1 MEKISI
7 KSFGMYLMSALISCL
22 LIATVVTMCSSCV
35 DNVHKEKDFDGIL
48 VPEESYLVS
57 NDSYESWDYCE
68 FYINNVIDTKMSTTA
83 NGDGVYWAIYT
94 DLDAEFD
101 NAVISMGEE
110 TFTLLLEALD
120 AIQDVEPYSQEWKE
134 ICDEYEFV
142 ILYKDKTNVLIPID
156 KD

>member
-7 KSFGMYLMSALISCL
+7 KSFGLYLMSALISCS
-22 LIATVVTMCSSCV
+22 LIATAVTMCSSYADDV
-35 DNVHKEKDFDGIL
+35 YTEKDFDGIL
-48 VPEESYLVS
+48 IF
-57 NDSYESWDYCE
+57 NDSYKRWDYCE

-83 NGDGVYWAIYT
+83 NGDGVYWAVYT

-101 NAVISMGEE
+101 NAVISMDEK

-134 ICDEYEFV
+134 ICDKYKFV
-142 ILYKDKTNVLIPID
+142 ILHRDKTNILIPID

>member
-7 KSFGMYLMSALISCL
+7 KSFGLYLMSALNSCL

-35 DNVHKEKDFDGIL
+35 DNVYKEKDLDGTL
-48 VPEESYLVS
+48 VPDEG
-57 NDSYESWDYCE
+57 YEGWDYCG

-83 NGDGVYWAIYT
+83 DGDEVYWAVYT

-101 NAVISMGEE
+101 NAVISMDEE

-142 ILYKDKTNVLIPID
+142 ILYKDKTNILITID

>member
-1 MEKISI
+1 
-7 KSFGMYLMSALISCL
+7 MYLMSALISCL

-35 DNVHKEKDFDGIL
+35 DDVYKEKDLNGMLI
-48 VPEESYLVS
+48 PNESYKR
-57 NDSYESWDYCE
+57 WDYCG

-83 NGDGVYWAIYT
+83 YGDEVYWAVYT

-101 NAVISMGEE
+101 NAVIYMDKE

-134 ICDEYEFV
+134 ICDKYEFV
-142 ILYKDKTNVLIPID
+142 ILYKDKTNILITID
-156 KD
+156 ND

>member
-1 MEKISI
+1 
-7 KSFGMYLMSALISCL
+7 MSALISCL
-22 LIATVVTMCSSCV
+22 LIATVVTMCSSCI
-35 DNVHKEKDFDGIL
+35 DNVYKKKDLDGTL
-48 VPEESYLVS
+48 VPNE
-57 NDSYESWDYCE
+57 SYESWDYCE

-83 NGDGVYWAIYT
+83 NGDRIYWAIYT

-101 NAVISMGEE
+101 NAVISMGEK

-134 ICDEYEFV
+134 ICDKYGFV
-142 ILYKDKTNVLIPID
+142 ILHKGKTNILMTID

>member
-1 MEKISI
+1 
-7 KSFGMYLMSALISCL
+7 MSALISCL

-35 DNVHKEKDFDGIL
+35 DNVHKEKDLDGTL
-48 VPEESYLVS
+48 VPDEG
-57 NDSYESWDYCE
+57 YEGWDYCE

-83 NGDGVYWAIYT
+83 DGDEVYWAVYT

-101 NAVISMGEE
+101 NAVISMDEE

-134 ICDEYEFV
+134 ICDKYEFV
-142 ILYKDKTNVLIPID
+142 ILYKDKTNILITID

>member
-1 MEKISI
+1 
-7 KSFGMYLMSALISCL
+7 MSALISCL

-35 DNVHKEKDFDGIL
+35 DNIYKEKDLDGTL
-48 VPEESYLVS
+48 VPDEG
-57 NDSYESWDYCE
+57 YEGWDYCG

-101 NAVISMGEE
+101 NAVISMDEE

-120 AIQDVEPYSQEWKE
+120 AIQDAEPYSQEWKE

-142 ILYKDKTNVLIPID
+142 ILYKDETNILVSVD
-156 KD
+156 RD

>member
-1 MEKISI
+1 
-7 KSFGMYLMSALISCL
+7 MSALISCL

-35 DNVHKEKDFDGIL
+35 DNVVYKEKDLDGTL
-48 VPEESYLVS
+48 VPNEV
-57 NDSYESWDYCE
+57 YESWDYCG
-68 FYINNVIDTKMSTTA
+68 FYINNVIDTKISTTA
-83 NGDGVYWAIYT
+83 DGDEIYWAVYT

-101 NAVISMGEE
+101 NAVISMDKE

-142 ILYKDKTNVLIPID
+142 ILYKDKTNILITID

>member
-7 KSFGMYLMSALISCL
+7 KSFGLYLMSALISCL

-35 DNVHKEKDFDGIL
+35 DNVYKEKDLDGTL
-48 VPEESYLVS
+48 VPDEG
-57 NDSYESWDYCE
+57 YEGWDYCG

-83 NGDGVYWAIYT
+83 NGDGVYWAIYS

-101 NAVISMGEE
+101 NAVISMDEE

-142 ILYKDKTNVLIPID
+142 ILYKDRTNMLITID

>member
-1 MEKISI
+1 
-7 KSFGMYLMSALISCL
+7 MSALISCL

-35 DNVHKEKDFDGIL
+35 DNVYKERERDLDGTL
-48 VPEESYLVS
+48 VPDEG
-57 NDSYESWDYCE
+57 YESWDYCE

-83 NGDGVYWAIYT
+83 NGDEIYWAIYT
-94 DLDAEFD
+94 DLDAGFD

-134 ICDEYEFV
+134 ICDKYEFV
-142 ILYKDKTNVLIPID
+142 ILHKDKTNILITID

>member
-7 KSFGMYLMSALISCL
+7 KSFGLYLISALISCL
-22 LIATVVTMCSSCV
+22 LITTAVTMCSSCADDV
-35 DNVHKEKDFDGIL
+35 YEKKDLNGTLI
-48 VPEESYLVS
+48 PNESYERW
-57 NDSYESWDYCE
+57 NYCE

-83 NGDGVYWAIYT
+83 VGYEVYWAVYT

-101 NAVISMGEE
+101 NAEIFMDEE

-120 AIQDVEPYSQEWKE
+120 AIQDVEPYSPEWKE

-142 ILYKDKTNVLIPID
+142 ILYRDKTNILITID

>member
-7 KSFGMYLMSALISCL
+7 KSFGLYLMSALISCL
-22 LIATVVTMCSSCV
+22 LMATVVIMCSSCADDV
-35 DNVHKEKDFDGIL
+35 YKEKDL
-48 VPEESYLVS
+48 VLEAVPGYLE
-57 NDSYESWDYCE
+57 DYASYESWDYCG

-83 NGDGVYWAIYT
+83 DGDGIYWAVYT
-94 DLDAEFD
+94 DLDAGFD
-101 NAVISMGEE
+101 NAVIYMGEE

-134 ICDEYEFV
+134 ICDKYEFA
-142 ILYKDKTNVLIPID
+142 ILYKDKTNILITID

>member
-1 MEKISI
+1 
-7 KSFGMYLMSALISCL
+7 
-22 LIATVVTMCSSCV
+22 
-35 DNVHKEKDFDGIL
+35 
-48 VPEESYLVS
+48 
-57 NDSYESWDYCE
+57 
-68 FYINNVIDTKMSTTA
+68 MSTTA
-83 NGDGVYWAIYT
+83 DGDEVYWAVYT

-101 NAVISMGEE
+101 NAVISMDEE

-142 ILYKDKTNVLIPID
+142 ILYKDKTNILITID

>member
-1 MEKISI
+1 
-7 KSFGMYLMSALISCL
+7 MSALISCL

-35 DNVHKEKDFDGIL
+35 DNVYKEL
-48 VPEESYLVS
+48 VPDEG
-57 NDSYESWDYCE
+57 YEGWDYCG

-83 NGDGVYWAIYT
+83 DGDEVYWAVYT

-101 NAVISMGEE
+101 NAVISMDEE

-120 AIQDVEPYSQEWKE
+120 AIQDVELYSQEWKE

-142 ILYKDKTNVLIPID
+142 ILYKDKTNILITID

>member
-1 MEKISI
+1 
-7 KSFGMYLMSALISCL
+7 MYLMSALISCS

-35 DNVHKEKDFDGIL
+35 DYVYKEKDLDDIL
-48 VPEESYLVS
+48 VPDEGHTSIPDEGHTLVP
-57 NDSYESWDYCE
+57 DEGYEGWDYCG

-83 NGDGVYWAIYT
+83 DGEGVYWAIYT

-101 NAVISMGEE
+101 NAVISMGEK

-142 ILYKDKTNVLIPID
+142 ILSKGKTNILITID

>member
-7 KSFGMYLMSALISCL
+7 KSFGLYLMSALISCL
-22 LIATVVTMCSSCV
+22 LMATVVTMCSSCV
-35 DNVHKEKDFDGIL
+35 DNVYKKKGLNGIL
-48 VPEESYLVS
+48 IPDESY
-57 NDSYESWDYCE
+57 ERWDYCG

-83 NGDGVYWAIYT
+83 DGNRVYWAIYT

-134 ICDEYEFV
+134 ICDKYEFV
-142 ILYKDKTNVLIPID
+142 ILYRGKTNILVSVD
-156 KD
+156 RD

>member
-7 KSFGMYLMSALISCL
+7 KSFGLYLMSALISCL

-35 DNVHKEKDFDGIL
+35 DNVYKNVYKEKDLNGTLI
-48 VPEESYLVS
+48 PNESYE
-57 NDSYESWDYCE
+57 DWDYCG

-83 NGDGVYWAIYT
+83 DGNKVYWAIYT

-120 AIQDVEPYSQEWKE
+120 AIQDVKPYSQEWKE
-134 ICDEYEFV
+134 ICDKYEFV
-142 ILYKDKTNVLIPID
+142 ILYKGKTNILITTD

>member
-1 MEKISI
+1 
-7 KSFGMYLMSALISCL
+7 MSALISCL
-22 LIATVVTMCSSCV
+22 LIATVVTMCSSCA
-35 DNVHKEKDFDGIL
+35 DNVYKEKDLDDISVPDGG
-48 VPEESYLVS
+48 YKRW
-57 NDSYESWDYCE
+57 NYCE

-83 NGDGVYWAIYT
+83 DGNEIYWAVYT

-134 ICDEYEFV
+134 ICDKYKFV
-142 ILYKDKTNVLIPID
+142 ILYRDKTNILITID

>member
-1 MEKISI
+1 
-7 KSFGMYLMSALISCL
+7 MSALISCL

-35 DNVHKEKDFDGIL
+35 DNVVYKEKDLDGTL
-48 VPEESYLVS
+48 VPNEV
-57 NDSYESWDYCE
+57 YESWDYCE

-83 NGDGVYWAIYT
+83 DGDEIYWAVYT

-101 NAVISMGEE
+101 NAVISMDKE

-142 ILYKDKTNVLIPID
+142 ILYKDKTNILITID

>member
-7 KSFGMYLMSALISCL
+7 KSFGLYLMSALISCL
-22 LIATVVTMCSSCV
+22 LIATAVTMCSSCV
-35 DNVHKEKDFDGIL
+35 DNIYKEKDLDDTL
-48 VPEESYLVS
+48 VPNEG
-57 NDSYESWDYCE
+57 YESWDYCE
-68 FYINNVIDTKMSTTA
+68 FCINNVIDTKMSTTA
-83 NGDGVYWAIYT
+83 DGDEIYWAVYT

-134 ICDEYEFV
+134 ICDKYKFV
-142 ILYKDKTNVLIPID
+142 ILHRDKTNILITMD

>member
-7 KSFGMYLMSALISCL
+7 KSFGLYLMSALISCL
-22 LIATVVTMCSSCV
+22 LIATVVTMCSSCEDDV
-35 DNVHKEKDFDGIL
+35 YKEKDFDGIL
-48 VPEESYLVS
+48 VSY
-57 NDSYESWDYCE
+57 DSYERWNYCE
-68 FYINNVIDTKMSTTA
+68 FYINNVIDTKMSTTDY
-83 NGDGVYWAIYT
+83 GDKIYWAVYT
-94 DLDAEFD
+94 DLDAGFD
-101 NAVISMGEE
+101 NAVISMYEK

-142 ILYKDKTNVLIPID
+142 ILHKGEANILINID